1 MHINKYFF
9 KLDSATK
16 FFNCF
21 YIHGW
26 FYHPNDELV
35 DIKLKINNSSLI
47 IKNNDKSPP
56 PQLLSQISKVRQ
68 EHEGVKKDLG
78 SNRGFFLQALFSEQ
92 VPWQNLSLI
101 FFTKNSEHIVAEVE
115 KLNLERISEFSTPF
129 LLNDFKK
136 FLKKKNKP
144 NILDIGGRDRS
155 KLDRSKDFPNTNYDV
170 LDILPGNNVNIVGDA
185 HQLTKYCNHNF
196 YDGIYCVSVFEHL
209 IMPWKV
215 VIEMNKVLKM
225 GGLAL
230 IHTHQTLGMH
240 DLPWDF
246 LRFSSDSWPGFFNK
260 KTGFKILKS
269 AMDSEQYVLPFF
281 IRNDKETAEKSCGYE
296 GSTVLVEKINDT
308 ELIWPI
314 NTSEILETMYP
325 SSEDGNLG

>member
-1 MHINKYFF
+1 M
-9 KLDSATK
+9 
-16 FFNCF
+16 
-21 YIHGW
+21 
-26 FYHPNDELV
+26 
-35 DIKLKINNSSLI
+35 
-47 IKNNDKSPP
+47 
-56 PQLLSQISKVRQ
+56 
-68 EHEGVKKDLG
+68 
-78 SNRGFFLQALFSEQ
+78 
-92 VPWQNLSLI
+92 
-101 FFTKNSEHIVAEVE
+101 
-115 KLNLERISEFSTPF
+115 
-129 LLNDFKK
+129 
-136 FLKKKNKP
+136 
-144 NILDIGGRDRS
+144 
-155 KLDRSKDFPNTNYDV
+155 
-170 LDILPGNNVNIVGDA
+170 
-185 HQLTKYCNHNF
+185 
-196 YDGIYCVSVFEHL
+196 SVFEHL

-281 IRNDKETAEKSCGYE
+281 IRNGKETAEKSCGYE